1 MIDESCYYELILG
14 IVIYMNR
21 ITIGAV
27 TVDILD
33 WAEVDDPN
41 DLSSAEFL
49 FNLKDKHTENLM
61 EDSELSNIRL
71 FLHKEFL
78 LPN

>member
-27 TVDILD
+27 TVDVLD

-41 DLSSAEFL
+41 DLSSSEFL
-49 FNLKDKHTENLM
+49 FNLKDR
-61 EDSELSNIRL
+61 EDILEKSHGGFWNYPISDYST
-71 FLHKEFL
+71 
-78 LPN
+78 

>member
-21 ITIGAV
+21 VRVAAV
-27 TVDILD
+27 DVDFKD

-41 DLSSAEFL
+41 DLSTAEFL
-49 FNLKDKHTENLM
+49 FNLEK
-61 EDSELSNIRL
+61 EL
-71 FLHKEFL
+71 KY
-78 LPN
+78 